1 MALIMQPAQN
11 RETWLEQMTEKFVI
25 PHFTECGYE
34 FLSFSTTPI
43 KFSVSFIEGVRSSGK
58 GTKTIGAHYSHHFS
72 TAGEQHILI
81 HPSLEDSVK
90 VVGVLIHE
98 LIHAQLPIDA
108 GHGKE
113 FRKLALAVGLCG
125 KMTAT
130 QETDELKEKI
140 AKWVKKL
147 GEYPHASFDV
157 SKSRKKQTTRML
169 KVMCLSDNQICGG
182 GIYKARMS
190 RSLIE
195 KFGCPFCPNCDSQME
210 TDPTKEDN

>member
-11 RETWLEQMTEKFVI
+11 RETWLEEMTKQFVI
-25 PHFTECGYE
+25 PHFSKCGFEYLE
-34 FLSFSTTPI
+34 FSPMPI

-58 GTKTIGAHYSHHFS
+58 KMKTIGAHYSHHFS
-72 TAGEQHILI
+72 TGGEQHILI
-81 HPSLEDSVK
+81 HPSLENSNK

-98 LIHAQLPIDA
+98 LIHAQLPTDA

-113 FRKLALAVGLCG
+113 FRNIALKVGLCG

-130 QETDELKEKI
+130 EETEELQEKI
-140 AKWVKKL
+140 SSWVKKL
-147 GEYPHASFDV
+147 GDYPHTSFDV

-169 KVMCLSDNQICGG
+169 KTMCMSDNEHCGNG
-182 GIYKARMS
+182 HYKTRMS

-195 KFGCPFCPNCDSQME
+195 NFGAPFCPNCANQME
-210 TDPTKEDN
+210 VEE

>member
-11 RETWLEQMTEKFVI
+11 RETWLEEMTKQFVI
-25 PHFTECGYE
+25 PHFSECGFEYLE
-34 FLSFSTTPI
+34 FSSLPI

-58 GTKTIGAHYSHHFS
+58 KMKAIGAHYSHHFS
-72 TAGEQHILI
+72 SGGEQHILI
-81 HPSLEDSVK
+81 HPSLENSNK

-113 FRKLALAVGLCG
+113 FRNIAVKVGLCG

-130 QETDELKEKI
+130 EETEELQEKI
-140 AKWVKKL
+140 SSWVKKL
-147 GEYPHASFDV
+147 GDYPHTSFDV

-169 KVMCLSDNQICGG
+169 KTMCMSDNEDCGKG
-182 GIYKARMS
+182 HYKTRMS

-195 KFGCPFCPNCDSQME
+195 NFGSPVCPNCGNQME
-210 TDPTKEDN
+210 VDY